1 MTMLPVVILAGGL
14 GTRLQEVTGDRVPKA
29 MVPVAGRPFIDH
41 QLATL
46 AGAGVGEVVLLI
58 GSLGEQIEAHVGDGR
73 RFGLTV
79 RCVPDGEAL
88 LGTGGAVHA
97 ALDVLPAAFW
107 VTYGDTL
114 LDVDMAGAEAK
125 FSSRALGGLMT
136 VLENADR
143 WEVSNVDVVHD
154 LVTVYDPSSEP
165 GRHRFIDY
173 GMSILEADAFDGQ
186 PPSQAFGLDRIFGRL
201 IAQGRLGAFEVRRR
215 FYDIGSPA
223 RLAETEAFVRA
234 QGLAP

>member
-1 MTMLPVVILAGGL
+1 MIMLPVVILAGGL
-14 GTRLQEVTGDRVPKA
+14 ATRLQDVTGGRTPKA

-46 AGAGVGEVVLLI
+46 AAAGVHDVVLLI

-79 RCVPDGEAL
+79 RCVPDGDAL
-88 LGTGGAVHA
+88 LGTGGAVRA

-107 VTYGDTL
+107 LTYGDTL
-114 LDVDMAGAEAK
+114 LDVDMAGAEAE

-143 WEVSNVDVVHD
+143 WDLSNVDVVDD
-154 LVTVYDPSSEP
+154 LVTAYDPRPEP
-165 GRHRFIDY
+165 GGHRFIDY
-173 GMSILEADAFDGQ
+173 GMSILDADAFDGQ
-186 PPSQAFGLDRIFGRL
+186 PPSAAFGLGRIFERL
-201 IAQGRLGAFEVRRR
+201 IAARRLGAFRVRRR
-215 FYDIGSPA
+215 FYDIGTPE
-223 RLAETEAFVRA
+223 RLAETEAFVRGE
-234 QGLAP
+234 GLAP